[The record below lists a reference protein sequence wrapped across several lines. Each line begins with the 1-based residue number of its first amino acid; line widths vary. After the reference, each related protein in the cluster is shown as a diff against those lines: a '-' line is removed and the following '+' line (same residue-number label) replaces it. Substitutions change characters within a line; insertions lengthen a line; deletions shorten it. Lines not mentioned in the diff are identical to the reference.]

1 MSSSLHSFFQEKC
14 PANLLVR
21 NLHTLAVRTLGAA
34 VMKRTD
40 VKASDTTESV
50 ELPSGLRARFYLS
63 AAAVPEDVWNGLVRN
78 EQLFLR
84 HDYLRITEETAS
96 ADLSFIYVLL
106 YDGKKAAAALYF
118 QVVHLSAELLAEIL
132 APLAAAKPIPGIGG
146 NWSDW
151 LIRCREECGMRL
163 LISGNNFV
171 SGEYGIA
178 IRSDIDREQAFS
190 AMAEVVKHITKTSV
204 EPIKIS
210 AVLVK
215 DYYQAAAKDGFF
227 RLKKHRYHSFQV
239 EPEMIV
245 PLRDEWKT
253 FDDYIAAM
261 AKKYRTRTRS
271 VMNKTAMLETQELD
285 AAETEQLLPEL
296 YSLYLQVYNKAR
308 FKLTRLEASYFLEM
322 KRAFPDSFRIT
333 VYRLNGRIVAFRS
346 LFHLPASAN
355 KKAALEAH
363 FIGLDYSVSSEL
375 HLYQRLLYDFVAD
388 GIAANA
394 EKIFL
399 GRTAPEIKSTV
410 GAVAHELV
418 CCIRHRNGLSNQIIR
433 PFIDYLKPSPWVP
446 RNPFQK

>member
-1 MSSSLHSFFQEKC
+1 MSSSLHSFFLEKC
-14 PANLLVR
+14 PASLLFR
-21 NLHTLAVRTLGAA
+21 NLHTVAVRTLEAA
-34 VMKRTD
+34 VMKST
-40 VKASDTTESV
+40 VAKKSDTTEFV
-50 ELPSGLRARFYLS
+50 ELPSGLRAEFYLS
-63 AAAVPEDVWNGLVRN
+63 AAAVPAEVWNSLVRS

-84 HDYLRITEETAS
+84 HDYLSVTEATA
-96 ADLSFIYVLL
+96 APELSFIYVLL

-118 QVVHLSAELLAEIL
+118 QVVHLSADLLAEIL
-132 APLAAAKPIPGIGG
+132 APLAAAKPIPGIGS

-178 IRSDIDREQAFS
+178 IRKDVDREQAFS

-215 DYYQAAAKDGFF
+215 DYYQSAASEGFS

-245 PLRDEWKT
+245 PLRDEWKS
-253 FDDYIAAM
+253 FDDYVAAM

-271 VMNKTAMLETQELD
+271 VLNKTAVLETKELN
-285 AAETEQLLPEL
+285 AAEVEHHLPEL
-296 YSLYLQVYNKAR
+296 YALYLQVYNKAR
-308 FKLTRLEASYFLEM
+308 FKLTRLEANYFLEM
-322 KRAFPDSFRIT
+322 KRAFPEAFRVM
-333 VYRLNGRIVAFRS
+333 VYTLGERIVAFRS
-346 LFHLPASAN
+346 LFHLPAAEN
-355 KKAALEAH
+355 QRAALEAH
-363 FIGLDYSVSSEL
+363 FIGLDYSVSTEL
-375 HLYQRLLYDFVAD
+375 HLYQRMLYDFVAD
-388 GIAANA
+388 GIAARA
-394 EKIFL
+394 AHIYL

-433 PFIDYLKPSPWVP
+433 PFIDYLKPTPWVP